1 MSLTVVTALCHAQ
14 GARSSV
20 CLSSHSSQL
29 CVYRT
34 FVTVLRELTRIRQG
48 RRGASAE
55 PQQPSRPSA
64 SHPRLTAKRPKGQG
78 QRSMLHDPGAIPAK
92 SVSAEPYLETVVW

>member
-14 GARSSV
+14 GARTQSV
-20 CLSSHSSQL
+20 SVVCVWNL
-29 CVYRT
+29 CYRT
-34 FVTVLRELTRIRQG
+34 SRVDPYIRQG

-64 SHPRLTAKRPKGQG
+64 SHPHLTAKRPKALTPLRGKAKEECCMVRELFRQNLSR
-78 QRSMLHDPGAIPAK
+78 RSR
-92 SVSAEPYLETVVW
+92 T

>member
-14 GARSSV
+14 GARTQSV
-20 CLSSHSSQL
+20 SQL

-34 FVTVLRELTRIRQG
+34 FVTVLRELARIRQG

-64 SHPRLTAKRPKGQG
+64 SHPRLTAKRPKAPRGKAKEACCMVRELFRQNLSR
-78 QRSMLHDPGAIPAK
+78 RSR
-92 SVSAEPYLETVVW
+92 T

>member
-1 MSLTVVTALCHAQ
+1 MSLTVVTALCRTRRVE
-14 GARSSV
+14 GARTQSV
-20 CLSSHSSQL
+20 SQL

-34 FVTVLRELTRIRQG
+34 FVTVLRELARIRQG

-64 SHPRLTAKRPKGQG
+64 SHPRLTAKRPKAPRGKAKEACCMVRELFRQNLSR
-78 QRSMLHDPGAIPAK
+78 RSR
-92 SVSAEPYLETVVW
+92 T

>member
-14 GARSSV
+14 GARTQSV
-20 CLSSHSSQL
+20 VSKL

-34 FVTVLRELTRIRQG
+34 FVTVLRELARIRQG

-64 SHPRLTAKRPKGQG
+64 SHPRLTAKRPKAPRGKAKEACCMVRELFRQNLSR
-78 QRSMLHDPGAIPAK
+78 RSR
-92 SVSAEPYLETVVW
+92 T